1 MSLRKQLL
9 AFGLLTLVL
18 PWAGYRFVQEME
30 ATLRAGLER
39 ALLASADT
47 VAAALGGRPALEGT
61 AAADSDDWHDSQDRT
76 YAARADGSAAPAG
89 SGRPSPSALA
99 DDPTGTAIYASP
111 LNVADA
117 PVVDGSRDDWTSQ
130 LVSAPP
136 DAGSPLGARD
146 RYWAGIQGRS
156 LYLYVEA
163 TDPDLV
169 YEGPPG
175 TGPYGDRLV
184 LELRD
189 ADGAERWLL
198 LSTRAPGQF
207 RAQRTAPPLFKPTGD
222 YEDRVVAAWQETPKG
237 FAVETRVPLTL
248 AGRGVGL
255 AVVDVDHE
263 GDGYSVSVAQ
273 TSDLQS
279 AAPGPL
285 IYERPDLNRLLGEF
299 GRAGSRF
306 RVLNRDGWVL
316 ADTGSIAPAAEPAP
330 LGLADRL
337 FAALLQRH
345 DPAYDRLESRPG
357 RLEGAPL
364 GAALVG
370 RPAAAWY
377 RDGPGGS
384 TVVAAGVPIR
394 AGGRVVGAVLLE
406 QASDPILTLTDRAL
420 VRLMSFTLL
429 ATAVAAAGLLGFA
442 TLLSVRVRRLARA
455 AETAVGPKGEI
466 EVGLPGRGAGDEIG
480 DLARSFGRLLERL
493 REHTQYLRTLAGKLS
508 HELRTPLAVV
518 STSLDNLE
526 QEVAEPSALPYLA
539 RLRQGT
545 ARLDSIL
552 AAMGEATR
560 IEQAIGDTRPEPFD
574 LAAVVE
580 SCSHAYADIYKAR
593 RFACRIETGAA
604 EAFGSAELTAQLID
618 KLVDNAVSFSPPESL
633 IEIGLDRLAGEWR
646 LRVRNAG
653 PLLPEGM
660 RSRLFDSMVSL
671 RGRDDGQP
679 HLGLGLHIVAL
690 IAEFHGGSA
699 EAANLPDGTGV
710 EFGVTFPARGSA

>member
-39 ALLASADT
+39 ALVASADT
-47 VAAALGGRPALEGT
+47 VAAALGSQPAVQ
-61 AAADSDDWHDSQDRT
+61 AAAQAGARGDLGAPKGGAAV
-76 YAARADGSAAPAG
+76 YAA
-89 SGRPSPSALA
+89 
-99 DDPTGTAIYASP
+99 P
-111 LNVADA
+111 LDAVPA
-117 PVVDGSRDDWTSQ
+117 PVVDGSRDDWTPP
-130 LVSAPP
+130 LTPGPP
-136 DAGSPLGARD
+136 DAGTALGARD
-146 RYWAGIQGRS
+146 RYWAGIQGRYV
-156 LYLYVEA
+156 YLYVEA

-169 YEGPPG
+169 YEGAPG
-175 TGPYGDRLV
+175 SGPYGDRLV
-184 LELRD
+184 LALRG
-189 ADGAERWLL
+189 ADGALQWLL
-198 LSTRAPGQF
+198 LSTRAPGTF

-237 FAVETRVPLTL
+237 FAVESRVPLALT
-248 AGRGVGL
+248 GRNLGL
-255 AVVDVDHE
+255 AVVDVDHA
-263 GDGYSVSVAQ
+263 GAGYAVSVAS
-273 TSDLQS
+273 TWG
-279 AAPGPL
+279 AGAPGPL
-285 IYERPDLNRLLGEF
+285 IYERPDLNRLLDEF
-299 GRAGSRF
+299 DRTGSRF

-316 ADTGSIAPAAEPAP
+316 ADTGAVAPAADPAP
-330 LGLADRL
+330 LGVADRL

-345 DPAYDRLESRPG
+345 DPAYDRLQSRPG
-357 RLEGAPL
+357 RLGGAPL
-364 GAALVG
+364 DGALAG
-370 RPAAAWY
+370 RPGAAWY

-394 AGGRVVGAVLLE
+394 ANGDVIGAVVLE

-442 TLLSVRVRRLARA
+442 TLLSLRVRRLARA

-466 EVGLPGRGAGDEIG
+466 EVALPGRGAGDELG

-526 QEVAEPSALPYLA
+526 QEVAEPSALPYLE

-545 ARLDSIL
+545 ARLDAIL

-580 SCSHAYADIYKAR
+580 SCSHAYADIYTER
-593 RFACRIETGAA
+593 RFVCRVETGAA

-618 KLVDNAVSFSPPESL
+618 KLVDNAVSFSPPRSL
-633 IEIGLDRLAGEWR
+633 IEIGLDAVGGGWR
-646 LRVRNAG
+646 LWVRNRG

-660 RSRLFDSMVSL
+660 RSRLFDSMVSV
-671 RGRDDGQP
+671 RRRADGEP

-690 IAEFHGGSA
+690 IAEFHGGGA
-699 EAANLPDGTGV
+699 EAANLPDGSGV
-710 EFGVTFPARGSA
+710 EFGVRYPARAA